1 VNVSAPVPVPN
12 IVGLTGYAQHGKNTI
27 AEVFEGLGYR
37 PMAFADALREMA
49 RRLNPVIHST
59 PVAPQGE
66 PYEELRWHY
75 VRYADMVDTL
85 GYESAKQH
93 PEVRRVLQ
101 VLGTE
106 CVRDIIGDNAWVQAL
121 TRQLFP
127 GEKYV
132 ITDVRFP
139 NEASAVHGLGG
150 EVWRAVRLNEDG
162 SPFDNGI
169 GTDHPSE
176 AHIASLPVNVVIV
189 ARSVDEL
196 QGMVKSI
203 IGARGTA

>member
-1 VNVSAPVPVPN
+1 VNPDDPKVPN

-27 AEVFEGLGYR
+27 AEVFESLGYR

-49 RRLNPVIHST
+49 RRLNPVVRVDHSGL
-59 PVAPQGE
+59 PVRYVELLDSVG
-66 PYEELRWHY
+66 YEE
-75 VRYADMVDTL
+75 
-85 GYESAKQH
+85 AKRNQ
-93 PEVRRVLQ
+93 EVRRILQ

-106 CVRDIIGDNAWVQAL
+106 CVRDIIGENAWVQAL
-121 TRQLFP
+121 TRQLYP

-139 NEASAVHGLGG
+139 NEGQAIHGLGG